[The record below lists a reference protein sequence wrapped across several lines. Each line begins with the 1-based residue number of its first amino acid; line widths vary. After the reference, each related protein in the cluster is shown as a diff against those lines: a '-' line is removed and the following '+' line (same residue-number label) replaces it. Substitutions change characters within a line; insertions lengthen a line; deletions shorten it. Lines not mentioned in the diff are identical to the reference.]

1 MMSGRTVSLLSLL
14 LGVLC
19 SSCQAFT
26 VSVPHQQLR
35 SFGVAASRFVSPLA
49 DKSSSNLDIE
59 ALVFEASSN
68 LDIEA
73 LVAEAVDMVAEAV
86 DMVAEAVD
94 VAVPVPNLETET
106 ARTTETT
113 TTTKSS
119 VILSGIDPILTL
131 DEQQL
136 ERDEKYMREAIKMAL
151 AA

>member
-86 DMVAEAVD
+86 D

-106 ARTTETT
+106 ATTTETT

>member
-1 MMSGRTVSLLSLL
+1 
-14 LGVLC
+14 
-19 SSCQAFT
+19 
-26 VSVPHQQLR
+26 
-35 SFGVAASRFVSPLA
+35 
-49 DKSSSNLDIE
+49 
-59 ALVFEASSN
+59 
-68 LDIEA
+68 
-73 LVAEAVDMVAEAV
+73 MVAEAV

-106 ARTTETT
+106 ATTTETT